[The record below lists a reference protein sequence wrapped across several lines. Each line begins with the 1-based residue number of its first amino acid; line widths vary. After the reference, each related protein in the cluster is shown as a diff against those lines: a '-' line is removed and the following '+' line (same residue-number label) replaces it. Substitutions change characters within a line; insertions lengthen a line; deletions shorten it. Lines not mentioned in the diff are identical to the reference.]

1 MERNPMIKLDYSKL
15 QDISAIF
22 ISHAHTDH
30 FDPYTLLEMYEAI
43 KPRPVLLIPETI
55 SFLVPLLEKNLPK
68 QKIKILKNR
77 EVFEID

>member
-1 MERNPMIKLDYSKL
+1 MERNPMIKLDISKL
-15 QDISAIF
+15 QDLSAIF

-30 FDPYTLLEMYEAI
+30 FDPYTLLELYQNI

-68 QKIKILKNR
+68 QTVKILKNR